1 MDTNEGGD
9 TSPATLAGVV
19 EGSRNRRRLMRMMM
33 LTLVILGLFSTPAGD
48 NQMVE
53 ALKSI
58 AALGTMGSVADV
70 LIPDDIRP
78 QWMWGTDFKDYE
90 FWLPRGWAG
99 VMLSASNALGLGFT
113 LYYGGTANAVAFDI
127 VAAVIAMADML
138 GMMSTMRDA
147 AKYRHAGTMTDTS
160 TSASASETAGPGT
173 GMPMST
179 NVDAGADED
188 TGGDHADADA
198 DADPKGSR

>member
-1 MDTNEGGD
+1 MDTNEDGD
-9 TSPATLAGVV
+9 ASPATLAGVV
-19 EGSRNRRRLMRMMM
+19 ERSRNRRRLMRMMM

-58 AALGTMGSVADV
+58 AALGAMGSVGDV

-99 VMLSASNALGLGFT
+99 VVLSASTALGLGFT

-127 VAAVIAMADML
+127 VAAVIAIADML

-147 AKYRHAGTMTDTS
+147 ARYRHAGIMTD
-160 TSASASETAGPGT
+160 TSASASEAAGPGT

-188 TGGDHADADA
+188 TDGDHADA

>member
-1 MDTNEGGD
+1 MDTNDGPD
-9 TSPATLAGVV
+9 TGAATLAGVV
-19 EGSRNRRRLMRMMM
+19 ERSRSRRRLMRMMM
-33 LTLVILGLFSTPAGD
+33 FTLVILGLLSTPVGD

-58 AALGTMGSVADV
+58 AALGAMGSFADV

-78 QWMWGTDFKDYE
+78 RWMWGTDFKDYE

-99 VMLSASNALGLGFT
+99 VVLSASTALGLGFT

-147 AKYRHAGTMTDTS
+147 AKYRHSGITAD
-160 TSASASETAGPGT
+160 TSASASADTGPGR
-173 GMPMST
+173 PMSA
-179 NVDAGADED
+179 NMNAGDD
-188 TGGDHADADA
+188 TDGDHADAD
-198 DADPKGSR
+198 DDRKGCR

>member
-1 MDTNEGGD
+1 MDTNDGRD
-9 TSPATLAGVV
+9 VSPAALAGVV

-33 LTLVILGLFSTPAGD
+33 LTLVILGLFSTPSGD

-99 VMLSASNALGLGFT
+99 VMLSASTALGLGFT

-127 VAAVIAMADML
+127 VAAVIAIADML

-147 AKYRHAGTMTDTS
+147 ARYRHAGIMTD
-160 TSASASETAGPGT
+160 TSASASEAAGPGM

-188 TGGDHADADA
+188 TDGDHADA

>member
-1 MDTNEGGD
+1 MDMNEDGD

-19 EGSRNRRRLMRMMM
+19 ERSRNRRRLMRMMM
-33 LTLVILGLFSTPAGD
+33 LTLVILGLFSTPTGD

-58 AALGTMGSVADV
+58 AALGAMGSVADV

-99 VMLSASNALGLGFT
+99 VVLSASTALGLGFT

-127 VAAVIAMADML
+127 VAAVIAIADML

-147 AKYRHAGTMTDTS
+147 ARYRHAGIMTD
-160 TSASASETAGPGT
+160 TSASASEPARPGT

-188 TGGDHADADA
+188 TDGDHADA

>member
-19 EGSRNRRRLMRMMM
+19 ERSRNRRRLMRMMM
-33 LTLVILGLFSTPAGD
+33 FTLVTLGLLSTPAGD

-58 AALGTMGSVADV
+58 AALGAMGSFADV

-90 FWLPRGWAG
+90 FWLPRGWTG
-99 VMLSASNALGLGFT
+99 VMLSASTALGLGFT

-127 VAAVIAMADML
+127 VAAVIAIADML

-147 AKYRHAGTMTDTS
+147 ARYRHAGIMTGTP
-160 TSASASETAGPGT
+160 TRVSEPAGPGT

-179 NVDAGADED
+179 NMDASAGED
-188 TGGDHADADA
+188 TDGDHADA

>member
-1 MDTNEGGD
+1 MDTNDGGD

-99 VMLSASNALGLGFT
+99 VMLSASTALGLGFT

-127 VAAVIAMADML
+127 VAAVIAIADML
-138 GMMSTMRDA
+138 GMISTMRDA
-147 AKYRHAGTMTDTS
+147 AKYRHAGIMTD

-179 NVDAGADED
+179 NVDAPAGDD
-188 TGGDHADADA
+188 TDGDHADADA
-198 DADPKGSR
+198 DHKGSR

>member
-1 MDTNEGGD
+1 MDTNEDGD

-19 EGSRNRRRLMRMMM
+19 ERSRNRRRLMRMMM

-53 ALKSI
+53 ALKSV
-58 AALGTMGSVADV
+58 AALGAMGSVADV

-99 VMLSASNALGLGFT
+99 VVLSASTALGLGFT

-127 VAAVIAMADML
+127 VAAVIAIADML
-138 GMMSTMRDA
+138 GMMSTMMDA
-147 AKYRHAGTMTDTS
+147 ARYRHAGIMTD
-160 TSASASETAGPGT
+160 TSASASEAAGPGT

-188 TGGDHADADA
+188 TDGDHADA

>member
-19 EGSRNRRRLMRMMM
+19 ERSRNRRRLMRMMM

-78 QWMWGTDFKDYE
+78 QWMWGTGFKDYE

-99 VMLSASNALGLGFT
+99 VMLSASTALGLGFT

-127 VAAVIAMADML
+127 VAAVIAIADML

-147 AKYRHAGTMTDTS
+147 AKYRHAGITPNTPTR
-160 TSASASETAGPGT
+160 ASETAGPGT

-179 NVDAGADED
+179 NVNASAGED
-188 TGGDHADADA
+188 TDGDHADA